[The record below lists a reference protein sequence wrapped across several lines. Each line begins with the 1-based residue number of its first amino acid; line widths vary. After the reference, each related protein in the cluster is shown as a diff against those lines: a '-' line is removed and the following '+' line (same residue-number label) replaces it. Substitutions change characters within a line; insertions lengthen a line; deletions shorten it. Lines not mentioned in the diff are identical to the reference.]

1 MVQHKKVI
9 LGSSSP
15 RRQELL
21 SKLGVD
27 YKIQVTGIDETYPP
41 QMSPY
46 EVPEYLARLKGDPFE
61 GTIDEETCV
70 ITSDTVV
77 IYHDRILG
85 KPNDA
90 TDALSMILELSNKE
104 HYVATGVCIQF
115 KNRKSSFSSI
125 SKVFF
130 DEISEAEARYYIDT
144 FQPLDKAG
152 SYGIQEWIGQAKIS
166 KIEGCFYNI
175 MGLPLNAL
183 YNKLIE
189 EKVLTF

>member
-21 SKLGVD
+21 AKLGVKFD
-27 YKIQVTGIDETYPP
+27 IQVTGIDETYPP
-41 QMSPY
+41 ELSPY
-46 EVPEYLARLKGDPFE
+46 EVPEYLARLKGDPFT
-61 GTIDEETCV
+61 GNFDDDTCV

-77 IYHDRILG
+77 IYNDRILG
-85 KPNDA
+85 KPTDA

-104 HYVATGVCIQF
+104 HFVVTGVCIQF
-115 KNRKSSFSSI
+115 NDRKISFTAQ
-125 SKVFF
+125 SKVYF
-130 DEISEAEARYYIDT
+130 EEVSEAEARFYINE
-144 FQPLDKAG
+144 FKPLDKAG
-152 SYGIQEWIGQAKIS
+152 AYGIQEWIGQARIKKID
-166 KIEGCFYNI
+166 GCYYNI

-183 YNKLIE
+183 YNKLVE